1 VHRFQDAQGP
11 PVMLI
16 SLRAGGLGLNLTAA
30 DHVFLLDPWWNPAV
44 EEQAADRA
52 HRLGQDRPVL
62 VYHLVAAE
70 TVEERI
76 LALQT
81 HKRALSDAVLEG
93 AAGAASLTRE
103 DLLGLLA

>member
-1 VHRFQDAQGP
+1 
-11 PVMLI
+11 
-16 SLRAGGLGLNLTAA
+16 
-30 DHVFLLDPWWNPAV
+30 
-44 EEQAADRA
+44 
-52 HRLGQDRPVL
+52 VL
-62 VYHLVAAE
+62 VYHLVAEE

-76 LALQT
+76 LALQA